1 MKHKSILS
9 LLIFLLGF
17 GATTTSCE
25 DMLTPDMDRYAENF
39 SGTDTVYF
47 YLGIVRNLQD
57 MVEQNELLGD
67 MRSDLVATTE
77 YSSDSVAN
85 IINYKHDADGENK
98 LLNRAAYYKVINQ
111 CNFYLAKVD
120 TNAVKNNIYYMRKEY
135 AQVVAIRAWTY
146 LQLVQTYGRVPFITR
161 PVDNANT
168 GWETNPEAWAT
179 ADNLVDLLK
188 DDLEKAKTFQH
199 IYGSPNY
206 GNYETGNVSV
216 PSSFVCFQTDLVL
229 GDLYLLRGKDKSDY
243 VEAAK
248 NYYYTLK
255 EVMGRDK
262 RAFVKTNT
270 GAAYFNK
277 YTFGDKDSYSANI
290 RHFVSNGLSA
300 TSVTNT
306 ENITVIPSAANSSF
320 GRTLTRVQQI
330 YGFDPH
336 STTSTNTEDTS
347 DGQQTTQSGQ
357 ISLELNYRSRQIAP
371 SEAYLNLCG
380 SQIYSQTE
388 VQSNEFK
395 KIDYYD
401 GVGDARM
408 HATCPLFQTKDN
420 GKARFITKYA
430 TVSSVQMSGETYNI
444 PQFRYFHSIYR
455 LKQVYLRYAE
465 ALNRAGYP
473 RHAFMILRDGI
484 NIDKM
489 PTLNDSVRYDDAQG
503 TKQLVYYL
511 DSAKYYNAADYVG
524 VDELRRAQA
533 EPEYAQFMDFSSNM
547 WANDGIHEQGCGI
560 TSKYDTLYCYDVT
573 VAQRIEDEARRAG
586 ALTPEVAAKVRS
598 LRAAVRADEAGE
610 EGGEGEGEVPDEP
623 NRDEYIE
630 LDPVEPLEADPL
642 EINAVETLI
651 ADECA
656 LETAFEGGRMFDLIR
671 FARHK
676 DYDTS
681 GKFNTNYGTE
691 WLAWKI
697 ARRAQKLAPYE
708 NPAQYDG
715 GLYSTLLNA
724 DNWYIANPVY

>member
-17 GATTTSCE
+17 GSVTTSCE

-39 SGTDTVYF
+39 SGKDTVYF
-47 YLGIVRNLQD
+47 YLGIVRNIQD

-67 MRSDLVATTE
+67 MRSDLVTTTE

-85 IINYKHDADGENK
+85 IINFKRDADGENQ

-120 TNAVKNNIYYMRKEY
+120 TNAVKNNIYFMRKEY
-135 AQVVAIRAWTY
+135 AQVVAMRAWTY
-146 LQLVQTYGRVPFITR
+146 LQLVQTYGRVPFITK

-188 DDLEKAKTFQH
+188 DELEKAKNFEH
-199 IYGSPNY
+199 IYGAPNY
-206 GNYETGNVSV
+206 GTYNTGNVNIASRYV
-216 PSSFVCFQTDLVL
+216 RFYNDLVL
-229 GDLYLLRGKDKSDY
+229 GDLYLLRGNGKADY

-248 NYYYTLK
+248 NYYYFLK
-255 EVMGRDK
+255 ESARGGSRVS
-262 RAFVKTNT
+262 TNASS
-270 GAAYFNK
+270 AAYYKF
-277 YTFGDKDSYSANI
+277 TLGEKDSYTPSI
-290 RHFVSNGLSA
+290 GSFVNQGLAATSLSA
-300 TSVTNT
+300 T
-306 ENITVIPSAANSSF
+306 ENLTVIPSAANSSF

-357 ISLELNYRSRQIAP
+357 ISLTMNYRSRQVAP
-371 SEAYLNLCG
+371 SEAYLNLCA
-380 SQIYSQTE
+380 SQNYAYTE
-388 VQSNEFK
+388 VQNNEFK
-395 KIDYYD
+395 KIDYYE

-408 HATCPLFQTKDN
+408 HATCPIFQTLNN

-430 TVSSVQMSGETYNI
+430 PVTNVQTSGETFST
-444 PQFRYFHSIYR
+444 PQFRYGHSIYR

-473 RHAFMILRDGI
+473 RLAFMILRDGI
-484 NIDKM
+484 HNDKL
-489 PTLNDSVRYDDAQG
+489 PTLNDSVRYDDVNK
-503 TKQLVYYL
+503 TKQTVIYL

-524 VDELRRAQA
+524 VDELRRAAA
-533 EPEYAQFMDFSSNM
+533 EPEFAQFVDFSSSF
-547 WANDGIHEQGCGI
+547 WQNDGIHDQGCGI
-560 TSKYDTLYCYDVT
+560 TSKYDTLFCYDVT
-573 VAQRIEDEARRAG
+573 VAQRIEDEARRSG
-586 ALTPEVAAKVRS
+586 SFTPEVSAKVRAM
-598 LRAAVRADEAGE
+598 RASVRADEAGD
-610 EGGEGEGEVPDEP
+610 EGEGETPEEP
-623 NRDEYIE
+623 NRDDYTLLET
-630 LDPVEPLEADPL
+630 PAPAEADPL

-656 LETAFEGGRMFDLIR
+656 LETAFEGNRMFDLIR

-676 DYDTS
+676 DLDNS
-681 GKFNTNYGTE
+681 GFFGAGYGTQ
-691 WLAWKI
+691 WIAWKI
-697 ARRAQKLAPYE
+697 ARRAEKFAPYE
-708 NPAQYDG
+708 NPAQYDAS
-715 GLYSTLLNA
+715 LYSTLLNA
-724 DNWYIANPVY
+724 ENWYIASPVY